1 VLVANPSLAASDPR
15 ESRLLES
22 LFEAAP
28 DSILVVDE
36 SGSIIDANPQASRSF
51 GYAVPEMIGQRIEM
65 LVPEVKRPDH
75 ARLRAAYQGEPLRR
89 PMGRGLDL
97 EARRHDGSMFPV
109 DIMLGP
115 FETPAGRF
123 VAAIVRDVT
132 ERRAAERDAARK
144 ALALEE
150 AKSELEAFAYSVSH
164 DLRTPLRAM
173 QGIGLAL
180 EEDFSAQLEPLALD
194 YVRRIVAAAKR
205 MDALILDLLAYSRV
219 GRGQSAPRVV
229 DLDAVWA
236 PVRDEFTA
244 SHQAVVTLQTPLG
257 HVRGN
262 PSLVAQIATNLMANA
277 VKFVAKG
284 QRPEVEVKSRASNG
298 RVRVLVTDNGIGID
312 PAHHGR
318 IFGIFE
324 RLHGIEQY
332 PGTGIG
338 LALVKKAAE
347 GMNGAVGVE
356 SRPGA
361 GSCFWFELDEGEVA

>member
-1 VLVANPSLAASDPR
+1 MANPSLAASDPR

-51 GYAVPEMIGQRIEM
+51 GYAVSEMIGQRIEM
-65 LVPEVKRPDH
+65 LVPEVKRPGH
-75 ARLRAAYQGEPLRR
+75 ARLREAYQSEPLRR

-97 EARRHDGSMFPV
+97 EARRRDGSTFPV

-115 FETPAGRF
+115 FETEAGRF
-123 VAAIVRDVT
+123 VTAIVRDVT
-132 ERRAAERDAARK
+132 ERRAVERDAARK
-144 ALALEE
+144 AAALEE
-150 AKSELEAFAYSVSH
+150 VKSELEAFAYSVSH

-180 EEDFSAQLEPLALD
+180 EEDFSSQLEPQALD

-236 PVRDEFTA
+236 PVRDEFVA
-244 SHQAVVTLQTPLG
+244 SHQAVVTLHMPLG
-257 HVRGN
+257 YVRGN

-284 QRPEVEVKSRASNG
+284 QRPEVEIRSRASNG
-298 RVRVLVTDNGIGID
+298 RVRVSVTDNGIGID

-356 SRPGA
+356 SRLGA
-361 GSCFWFELDEGEVA
+361 GSSFWFELEEGEVA